1 MKCIFL
7 RESNAC
13 GGQNVFL
20 LLLGAFDLALRASK
34 GIHFRKRK
42 KKKKEKK
49 IAAAAAFAKEVRESH
64 LTPPHTPPF
73 PILFLFERVSV
84 SGVGV
89 KVYKGNGGGVE
100 LVPRL
105 LLLLLPFVELEVV
118 AGLGRRQKSLSLLHP
133 CMPGWGGGRVPK
145 NNPPPHYGP
154 GWRVVPFLGSGGRI
168 SAIKPIQQK
177 KENAHHIQFPS
188 YLILRNSNFN

>member
-1 MKCIFL
+1 M
-7 RESNAC
+7 
-13 GGQNVFL
+13 
-20 LLLGAFDLALRASK
+20 
-34 GIHFRKRK
+34 
-42 KKKKEKK
+42 
-49 IAAAAAFAKEVRESH
+49 
-64 LTPPHTPPF
+64 
-73 PILFLFERVSV
+73 

-145 NNPPPHYGP
+145 NNPPLTMDRGG
-154 GWRVVPFLGSGGRI
+154 GWSLFWAVVGEYQQLSPSNKKKRTPPAQAAIGGCW
-168 SAIKPIQQK
+168 
-177 KENAHHIQFPS
+177 
-188 YLILRNSNFN
+188 NSCKIVVLVNQ